1 MEMLGKMQH
10 KVSQKSKNGLRKVN
24 INKIKNP
31 AQKKL
36 KQDFV
41 LRSNNYF
48 LVANA

>member
-1 MEMLGKMQH
+1 MAYG
-10 KVSQKSKNGLRKVN
+10 
-24 INKIKNP
+24 NKILSASTKNKNP
-31 AQKKL
+31 AQKIL